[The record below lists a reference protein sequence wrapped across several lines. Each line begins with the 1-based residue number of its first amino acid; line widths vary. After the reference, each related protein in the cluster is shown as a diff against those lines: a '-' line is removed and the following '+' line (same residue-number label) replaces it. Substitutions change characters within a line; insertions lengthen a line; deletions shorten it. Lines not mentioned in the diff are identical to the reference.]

1 MLYFCRPLTEVHG
14 CLVTAGDKQ
23 EEVVG
28 SVVAAVRRVRG
39 GGAEEE
45 EAAVSRRVHLFLALN
60 TYLCWPEQVAQLDS
74 LASCA
79 GLVRPLPLPTYLQIV
94 RNQVDNNHQSLKS
107 QIAIIRL
114 TETIFIC

>member
-28 SVVAAVRRVRG
+28 SVVAAVRRIVRRVRG
-39 GGAEEE
+39 GGTEE
-45 EAAVSRRVHLFLALN
+45 EAAVSRRIHLFLALN
-60 TYLCWPEQVAQLDS
+60 TELCWPEQLPQLDS

-79 GLVRPLPLPTYLQIV
+79 GLVMPLPLSSYLQIV
-94 RNQVDNNHQSLKS
+94 RNQVDNNHQRLKS
-107 QIAIIRL
+107 
-114 TETIFIC
+114 

>member
-28 SVVAAVRRVRG
+28 SVVAAVRRIVRRVHG

-60 TYLCWPEQVAQLDS
+60 TDLCWPEQVAQLDS

-107 QIAIIRL
+107 
-114 TETIFIC
+114 

>member
-1 MLYFCRPLTEVHG
+1 MQFLVSEDGMLYFCRPLTEVHG

-28 SVVAAVRRVRG
+28 SVVAAVRRIVRRVRG
-39 GGAEEE
+39 AGEEE

-60 TYLCWPEQVAQLDS
+60 TELCWPEQLAQLDS

-79 GLVRPLPLPTYLQIV
+79 GLVRPLPLSSYLQIV
-94 RNQVDNNHQSLKS
+94 RNQVDNNHQRLKS
-107 QIAIIRL
+107 
-114 TETIFIC
+114 